1 MKTKHCE
8 DCQEQFEPI
17 TAVHHMTIYY
27 RLAAD
32 AVMLIH
38 LVYFLT
44 VVLGLPAIWI
54 GILRRHQW
62 ARNFWWRCGHLLM
75 IAIVVAEAWAGIN
88 CPLTEWEHQLRVLAQ
103 QETYSGSFMAKLV
116 HNVMFYDAPKWVF
129 TLAHTLFGL
138 LVLISFLVAPPHWP
152 GIRKS
157 VETP

>member
-1 MKTKHCE
+1 
-8 DCQEQFEPI
+8 
-17 TAVHHMTIYY
+17 MTLFY

-32 AVMLIH
+32 AVMIIH

-54 GILRRHQW
+54 GILCRGKW

-75 IAIVVAEAWAGIN
+75 IAIVVAEALAGIS
-88 CPLTEWEHQLRVLAQ
+88 CPLTEWENQLRVLAH
-103 QETYSGSFMAKLV
+103 QEGHSGSFMATLV
-116 HNVMFYDAPKWVF
+116 HNVMFYEAPKWVF
-129 TLAHTLFGL
+129 TVLHTLFGL

-157 VETP
+157 VKTN